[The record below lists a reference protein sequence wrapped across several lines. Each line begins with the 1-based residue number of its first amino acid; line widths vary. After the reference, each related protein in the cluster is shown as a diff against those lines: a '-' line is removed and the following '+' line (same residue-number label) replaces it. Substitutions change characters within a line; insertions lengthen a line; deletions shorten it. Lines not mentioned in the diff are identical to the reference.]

1 MDARKI
7 RFDEAA
13 VEQMKK
19 NASEV
24 VIARGESKLGPS
36 GNLKAPTI
44 RFGKTILVGWKEDI
58 WRKALD

>member
-7 RFDEAA
+7 RFDKVT
-13 VEQMKK
+13 VEEMEK

-24 VIARGESKLGPS
+24 VIARGKSMLGPS

-44 RFGKTILVGWKEDI
+44 RFGKTILVGWKEEI
-58 WRKALD
+58 WSKVLD